1 LGQQQLLSLQH
12 PSSNFNSR
20 WVVRDAE
27 NLPSCGL
34 HNSCSSCTVLRL
46 SCSLLSPAL
55 SSSAAAAS
63 LLHAAVLQSAVA
75 GDASSVTSEGS
86 QEGSRQQAG
95 SRLGHTGADVDA
107 AKQAALS
114 ALAGLDMTTTKAN
127 LDASKAAAATA
138 RANGEIP
145 THQRKSNLRSV
156 SCRQLGS
163 SSSSTSGIPL
173 AGKSVAFDGKTVA
186 FDDAAKRSAADGRPA
201 AAQWR
206 GPSTLVDGQQRRINR
221 CAWRGAARCLACCI
235 ACFCRTA

>member
-1 LGQQQLLSLQH
+1 MLL
-12 PSSNFNSR
+12 
-20 WVVRDAE
+20 
-27 NLPSCGL
+27 LP
-34 HNSCSSCTVLRL
+34 
-46 SCSLLSPAL
+46 P
-55 SSSAAAAS
+55 AAAAGAG
-63 LLHAAVLQSAVA
+63 AAQGAAA

-163 SSSSTSGIPL
+163 SSSSTTGLPVV
-173 AGKSVAFDGKTVA
+173 GKSVAFDGKTVA
-186 FDDAAKRSAADGRPA
+186 FDDAAKRSGADGRPA
-201 AAQWR
+201 PGQWR

-221 CAWRGAARCLACCI
+221 WA
-235 ACFCRTA
+235 